1 MSAPTT
7 LLLDCHVATFDA
19 ARGQPYGRIEDAAL
33 LIRADTLAWVGRRAE
48 LPDALSQSAG
58 QVEHLGGA
66 WVTPGLIDC
75 HTHAVFGGDRA
86 DEFAL
91 RLGGMSY
98 AEIAAAGGGILGTVA
113 KTAAAD
119 LDSLV
124 ASALPRLQ
132 ALAAD
137 GVTTIEIKS
146 GYGLTLAAERRML
159 EAARRVAALAGLTVC
174 TTLLGLH
181 ALPLAARGDAAQ
193 RAAWIDTVCTEW
205 LPTLHAEGLVD
216 AVDAFCEGIAFSNDE
231 CAQLFTAAQRLGVP
245 VKLHAD
251 QLSDGE
257 GAALAAHFGALSADH
272 VEYTG
277 PTAVAAMAAA
287 GTIAVLLPAAFLV
300 LGETRK
306 PPVAAFRQHGVP
318 MAVASDLNPGTSPV
332 LSLRLAAALAC
343 CQFGLTPEE
352 ALAGTTVHAA
362 RALGLSDRGMLRAGL
377 RADLAV
383 WRVQRIEEL
392 TYWLGGQLLA
402 RRMRGGHWAA

>member
-1 MSAPTT
+1 MSATALS
-7 LLLDCHVATFDA
+7 LLLDCHAASFDP
-19 ARGQPYGRIEDAAL
+19 ARGRPYGRIEDAAIAFDRTGL
-33 LIRADTLAWVGRRAE
+33 RWVGPRSE
-48 LPDALSQSAG
+48 LPAVLRTAATETHTLD
-58 QVEHLGGA
+58 GA

-98 AEIAAAGGGILGTVA
+98 ADIAAAGGGILGTVA

-119 LDSLV
+119 VGTLV
-124 ASALPRLQ
+124 AATLPRLR

-137 GVTTIEIKS
+137 GVTTVEIKS
-146 GYGLTLAAERRML
+146 GYGLTLAAERSML
-159 EAARRVAALAGLTVC
+159 QAARVAAQQAALEVR

-181 ALPLAARGDAAQ
+181 ALPLQARGDAVA
-193 RAAWIDTVCTEW
+193 RAAWIAEVTRQW
-205 LPTLHAEGLVD
+205 LPALHAEGLVD
-216 AVDAFCEGIAFSNDE
+216 AVDAFCEGIAFSTAE
-231 CAQLFTAAQRLGVP
+231 CAQWFDAAQALGVP

-251 QLSDGE
+251 QLSDGA
-257 GAALAAHFGALSADH
+257 GAALAARYGALSADH

-277 PTAVAAMAAA
+277 ESAVQAMAAA
-287 GTIAVLLPAAFLV
+287 GTVAVLLPAAFLV

-306 PPVAAFRQHGVP
+306 PPVAVFRRHGVP

-332 LSLRLAAALAC
+332 LSLRLSAALAC

-352 ALAGTTVHAA
+352 ALAGCTVHAA
-362 RALGLSDRGMLRAGL
+362 RALGLSDRGILRAGL

-392 TYWLGGQLLA
+392 TYWLGGQLLSA
-402 RRMRGGHWAA
+402 RFVGGVLA